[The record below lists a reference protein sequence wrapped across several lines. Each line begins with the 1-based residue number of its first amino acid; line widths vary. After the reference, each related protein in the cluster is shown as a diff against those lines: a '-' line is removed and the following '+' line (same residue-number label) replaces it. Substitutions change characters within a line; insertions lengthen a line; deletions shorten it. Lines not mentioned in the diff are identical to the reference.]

1 MRRVN
6 NLKTV
11 SSPISRCIV
20 GPIRVMDL
28 DPEISTYS
36 PPKRPADIKYYVRGL
51 IQCAHGVMRFTVWGV
66 HAQAQPPH
74 DPMRT
79 WHQVLLDCVGHVVEL
94 KGAMVTLA
102 HVSYRDYS
110 RFCVTFDPAKNS
122 TLHFITDPTVCAA
135 IPSALLEDDGLM
147 PPHQL
152 PQPVQVMAQ
161 PQPQYFPQQVVQ
173 PLTATP
179 HGIPHH
185 LMVPQPTP
193 VIAQPQPQHLPQQVV
208 QPPTATPDGIPHHL
222 MVPQHTPVMAPPQL
236 TQLPQV
242 AQLQPV
248 PLQAHLPVSV
258 QQPLQ
263 ALPSPHP
270 VMQLQHAA
278 PLEMPMN
285 LTPHLTVLQQLLS
298 SLLQVNPA
306 VQSALHGQTLQQQ
319 SPVPEQ
325 LHEQKR
331 DAPLS
336 LQPPPLAQQPQ
347 PQLAQVQPH
356 APIQSPRQLAPI
368 QSPPPQCHVETSVSV
383 PMPSSQT
390 SGGNVTPSPAK
401 RMREELTVPSH
412 YASGPSIPSS
422 SLESPSPVLQQ
433 TSAQQH
439 TMANIVQM
447 LMTGVDKVDD
457 NDSFV

>member
-1 MRRVN
+1 
-6 NLKTV
+6 
-11 SSPISRCIV
+11 
-20 GPIRVMDL
+20 MDL

-185 LMVPQPTP
+185 LMVPQP
-193 VIAQPQPQHLPQQVV
+193 
-208 QPPTATPDGIPHHL
+208 
-222 MVPQHTPVMAPPQL
+222 TPVMAPPQL